1 MIPVLYDA
9 GERDF
14 TTNGLGR
21 LYDAISC
28 MVTEERNG
36 SFELEMTYPVSG
48 IHYKD
53 ILKER
58 IIYAVPA
65 DGKKEQPF
73 RIYKISKPMKGI
85 TTISARH
92 VSYQLSFVPVKADL
106 TPATTAAQALERL
119 KHDAIEPCEFDFW
132 TDDTTVGSYTT
143 PLPASLRSR
152 LGGVE
157 GSILDNFGGEYEWDG
172 WTVKLHAARG
182 RDSGKVIRYGKDLTD
197 LKQEES
203 IEDTVTGVVPYWSKD
218 NDGETQV
225 VTASP
230 VYTENASK
238 YPYRRT
244 IVLDLSSEW
253 QEAPTETALRNRA
266 ASYMKANGY
275 GVPSVNISISFVAL
289 WQSEEYKNIAPLERV
304 NLCDTVSVEF
314 SELQVSAKAKVIKT
328 VYDVLK
334 DRYSS
339 IEIGSARSTLSDSI
353 ASQNARMESQEKSNR
368 AFLESAIKHA
378 TKLISGGLGGH
389 VVFGLNADGQPDE
402 ILIMDTD
409 DKNTAVNV
417 LRINMNGIGFSTSGY
432 QGPFDTAWT
441 IDSRF
446 YADFI
451 TAGTLNGNLIK
462 AGTITD
468 KKGRNYWNMETGE
481 FRLSSDTKIGEKT
494 FTDQYNSLLSEAQ
507 SKAEEIADEKT
518 RTASET
524 WSKELAEQI
533 DGKIAT
539 YMQDEA
545 PDGDDL
551 DTGDIW
557 FDSSNGYTAYRYNG
571 QAWIKV
577 KDAGIAQALQD
588 AANAMSK
595 ANTKNTITGGKTA
608 PSNPVTGDMWI
619 DSGNDNKPMIYN
631 GSSWISYRDATIA
644 SSLTA
649 AKAYADTINKSL
661 NQTEIF
667 NRLTDNGS
675 LEGIYMENGK
685 LYINGTYI
693 KSGTITADLIKAGI
707 IKVQTSDGAEE
718 IDLGDNIKMTN
729 AGIEVKT
736 VWGNYIEI
744 KPGVFN
750 GISFTGD
757 GEAGTGEAV
766 GIAKEGILI
775 KNNSDKLLGN
785 FNLQYPSTHIN
796 YNSISISNAFMGSRY
811 VTLSADS
818 SDSYAISA
826 RGNFTCSGSK
836 SRLVDT
842 ADYGQRLLYCY
853 ETPSP
858 LFGDVGEGV
867 IANDGMTYVFID
879 SILSET
885 IATAQYQVF
894 LQAYGSGTCFI
905 KERHPTYFIVEG
917 TPGLQ
922 FGWELKAKQSDFSQ
936 TRLDQFY
943 DSKPERDQVDYS
955 QEAVDH
961 ITELNKERA
970 V

>member
-1 MIPVLYDA
+1 M
-9 GERDF
+9 
-14 TTNGLGR
+14 
-21 LYDAISC
+21 
-28 MVTEERNG
+28 
-36 SFELEMTYPVSG
+36 
-48 IHYKD
+48 
-53 ILKER
+53 
-58 IIYAVPA
+58 
-65 DGKKEQPF
+65 
-73 RIYKISKPMKGI
+73 
-85 TTISARH
+85 
-92 VSYQLSFVPVKADL
+92 
-106 TPATTAAQALERL
+106 
-119 KHDAIEPCEFDFW
+119 
-132 TDDTTVGSYTT
+132 
-143 PLPASLRSR
+143 
-152 LGGVE
+152 
-157 GSILDNFGGEYEWDG
+157 
-172 WTVKLHAARG
+172 
-182 RDSGKVIRYGKDLTD
+182 
-197 LKQEES
+197 QE
-203 IEDTVTGVVPYWSKD
+203 
-218 NDGETQV
+218 
-225 VTASP
+225 
-230 VYTENASK
+230 
-238 YPYRRT
+238 
-244 IVLDLSSEW
+244 
-253 QEAPTETALRNRA
+253 
-266 ASYMKANGY
+266 
-275 GVPSVNISISFVAL
+275 
-289 WQSEEYKNIAPLERV
+289 
-304 NLCDTVSVEF
+304 
-314 SELQVSAKAKVIKT
+314 
-328 VYDVLK
+328 
-334 DRYSS
+334 
-339 IEIGSARSTLSDSI
+339 
-353 ASQNARMESQEKSNR
+353 
-368 AFLESAIKHA
+368 
-378 TKLISGGLGGH
+378 
-389 VVFGLNADGQPDE
+389 
-402 ILIMDTD
+402 
-409 DKNTAVNV
+409 
-417 LRINMNGIGFSTSGY
+417 
-432 QGPFDTAWT
+432 
-441 IDSRF
+441 
-446 YADFI
+446 
-451 TAGTLNGNLIK
+451 
-462 AGTITD
+462 
-468 KKGRNYWNMETGE
+468 
-481 FRLSSDTKIGEKT
+481 
-494 FTDQYNSLLSEAQ
+494 
-507 SKAEEIADEKT
+507 
-518 RTASET
+518 
-524 WSKELAEQI
+524 
-533 DGKIAT
+533 
-539 YMQDEA
+539 EA
-545 PDGDDL
+545 PDGDGL
-551 DTGDIW
+551 DVGDIW

-905 KERHPTYFIVEG
+905 KERRSAYFIVEG

-936 TRLDQFY
+936 TRLNQFY

-955 QEAVDH
+955 QEAIDH
-961 ITELNKERA
+961 ITELSKERA